1 MHQFLVSFSAT
12 VAVIVYFG
20 TFLFLQFAIFV
31 FSYLH
36 LKCQKLHNS
45 HLSQQNTLSD
55 DSYCTKY
62 RIVGIHQKIVEEN
75 IRFSK
80 CLSESIPRQ
89 RSVDDLVTRGT
100 TPNTKMDDFL
110 NNENMRMLTRT
121 LKSVMYFTGSGI
133 V

>member
-20 TFLFLQFAIFV
+20 RILHFFLHFC

-110 NNENMRMLTRT
+110 NNKTC
-121 LKSVMYFTGSGI
+121 KC
-133 V
+133 